1 MSPTLEILHE
11 TSDWMVINKPTGT
24 HCTSGKTE
32 GSLATTLLQLRPE
45 LSSLPD
51 SGILHRLDFETT
63 GCLMVAKTIAAYEQL
78 VQDVRSGQSI
88 RKTYLCISR
97 RRIRDTHTSLYFFS
111 RYRSSKKIS
120 VSESGSP
127 QDRGELDIKI
137 LKAHNDYCVYQ
148 VELLGPGK
156 RHQIRSSF
164 AHFEAPLLG
173 DHLYGSNDSF
183 EGIALHAWRLQV
195 GSLRI
200 QCPLPT
206 SWTPF
211 FKV

>member
-1 MSPTLEILHE
+1 MSSRLDILHE
-11 TSDWMVINKPTGT
+11 TSDWLVLNKPTGT

-32 GSLATTLLQLRPE
+32 GSLAATLALLRPE

-63 GCLMVAKTIAAYEQL
+63 GCLMVAKTSAAYEQL
-78 VQDVRSGQSI
+78 VQDLRSAQGIQ
-88 RKTYLCISR
+88 KTYLCIAR
-97 RRIRDTHTSLYFFS
+97 RRIRDSRTALYFYS

-120 VSESGSP
+120 VCESGNS

-156 RHQIRSSF
+156 RHQIRASF

-173 DHLYGSNDSF
+173 DHLYGSTDSF

-200 QCPLPT
+200 QCPLPA
-206 SWTPF
+206 SWEPF